1 MAKKRPNPASA
12 KATRPGSQGGEAA
25 AREAGTRPRRKRA
38 RGVRLSLD
46 PLAVALLALSL
57 AIRLWGIGDRLPDPT
72 LGINVLDDS
81 AVEETDRTTMGRAWQ
96 MWNGGTKPLDLNP
109 HTGGWPGLSFYVGLG
124 IQMTYKASFV
134 AQHPGTTSAQF
145 TDHVS
150 KGSNQMF
157 LYGRA
162 LGALIG
168 VLTVFLAF
176 SLAKHLGGRMVGLAT
191 GLLVALNPL
200 HIFTS
205 QHIADPNLLALLFV
219 LLAAGA
225 MTRVAEK
232 ADTRYSILAGAMI
245 GLAGACKYVPLVLVI
260 PLAFAH
266 GRDFYRQRAFYLAL
280 LAVGI
285 AMFAGS
291 PFTFLDWKTTVLDM
305 TTQKRALF
313 SDWVGQTTFPFS
325 LPTYLA
331 VSLPHVMGW
340 PAYLLSLIGMWVG
353 WKKLPL
359 ARPALLIPAVMVLAN
374 GALKAAQERY
384 MLVAIPILF
393 FGTVMSLLAAVGWL
407 RARGPAATRAAVAA
421 PALLGALALAW
432 PLPEYVTLRHEL
444 GLPDT
449 RHLARAWINASIPTD
464 KPMAVELY
472 GPIFQP
478 DERAMLIWP
487 FFATQVP
494 LVRCAYH
501 PEFLDG
507 LEYYVLSHEVCR
519 RFDADSVS
527 YPVESAYYR
536 WIRANTTVLW
546 KTQEKNSSGPMIEVR
561 RIPPIVSTMAGRN
574 SLFAKLMPTPTT
586 VSRVALWCYDYATVF
601 GRLGDY
607 DRAIEWA
614 NRGLKVNAERL
625 NPKLHSVLAYCFLNL
640 RMNEA
645 AEAAARTG
653 VAEAPR
659 DQNLRL
665 YRAMALQQMGDMKG
679 ALDEYTAAFE
689 ISTDPRILL
698 NVGAA
703 LSALGRYEDAV
714 AALDRVPVGHPER
727 GTARQDM
734 AVILLNNLR
743 RPDEGL
749 ACLYEAAS
757 LAQDPRQAKLLKDEI
772 NRIEAMKR
780 KAGADGAVKR

>member
-1 MAKKRPNPASA
+1 MAKKRPPPT
-12 KATRPGSQGGEAA
+12 ATKGSKPRPKGGRAPFRPDLLAA
-25 AREAGTRPRRKRA
+25 
-38 RGVRLSLD
+38 
-46 PLAVALLALSL
+46 ALLALAL
-57 AIRLWGIGDRLPDPT
+57 AVRLWGIGDRLPDPT

-96 MWNGGTKPLDLNP
+96 MWSGGTKPLDLNP

-124 IQMTYKASFV
+124 TQMTYKTYFV
-134 AQHPGTTSAQF
+134 AKHPGATPEQF
-145 TDHVS
+145 VDHVS
-150 KGSNQMF
+150 KGSNEMF

-168 VLTVFLAF
+168 VLTVFLTF
-176 SLAKHLGGRMVGLAT
+176 QLVKHLGGRMVGLAT

-219 LLAAGA
+219 LLAAAA
-225 MTRVAEK
+225 MTRVAEGGS
-232 ADTRYSILAGAMI
+232 ARDSVLAGAMI
-245 GLAGACKYVPLVLVI
+245 GLAGACKYVPLVLVV

-266 GRDFYRQRAFYLAL
+266 GRGFLKNRAFFLAL
-280 LAVGI
+280 AAVGI

-313 SDWVGQTTFPFS
+313 SDWVGQTSFPFS
-325 LPTYLA
+325 LPAYLA

-340 PAYLLSLIGMWVG
+340 PAYILSLVGMWVA
-353 WKKLPL
+353 WRKLPL

-393 FGTVMSLLAAVGWL
+393 FGTVMALLAAVDWL
-407 RARGPAATRAAVAA
+407 KARGPDAARAAVAA

-432 PLPEYVTLRHEL
+432 PLPEYFTQRHDL

-449 RHLARAWINASIPTD
+449 RHLSRAWINANIPAD

-478 DERAMLIWP
+478 DERTMLIWP

-507 LEYYVLSHEVCR
+507 LEYYVQSGEVSR

-527 YPVESAYYR
+527 YPVESSYYR
-536 WIRANTTVLW
+536 WIRANTTVVW
-546 KTQEKNSSGPMIEVR
+546 KAPEKNSSGPMIEVR
-561 RIPPIVSTMAGRN
+561 RVPAIISTMAGRD
-574 SLFAKLMPTPTT
+574 SLFERLMPTPTT

-601 GRLGDY
+601 GRLGDF

-614 NRGLKVNAERL
+614 NRGLKVNAPRL
-625 NPKLHSVLAYCFLNL
+625 NPKLHSVLAYSFLNL
-640 RMNEA
+640 QIFDA
-645 AEAAARTG
+645 AEIAAKAG
-653 VAEAPR
+653 VAEAPK
-659 DQNLRL
+659 DLNLRL
-665 YRAMALQQMGDMKG
+665 YHAMALQQLGNVTG
-679 ALDEYTAAFE
+679 ALDEYTQAYQMSA
-689 ISTDPRILL
+689 DPRILL
-698 NVGAA
+698 NVGAG

-714 AALDRVPVGHPER
+714 AALGRVPVGHPDR

-743 RPDEGL
+743 RPEEGL
-749 ACLYEAAS
+749 AALHEAAS
-757 LAQDPRQAKLLKDEI
+757 LTRDPHQAKLLTDEI
-772 NRIEAMKR
+772 GRIEAMKR
-780 KAGADGAVKR
+780 KATGR

>member
-1 MAKKRPNPASA
+1 MAKKRPQPAASKGA
-12 KATRPGSQGGEAA
+12 K
-25 AREAGTRPRRKRA
+25 PRAK
-38 RGVRLSLD
+38 GVRAPFRPDL
-46 PLAVALLALSL
+46 LAAALLALAL
-57 AIRLWGIGDRLPDPT
+57 AVRLWGIGDRLPDPT

-96 MWNGGTKPLDLNP
+96 MWSGGTKPLDLNP

-124 IQMTYKASFV
+124 IQMTYKAYFV
-134 AQHPGTTSAQF
+134 AQHPGATPAQF
-145 TDHVS
+145 VDHVS

-176 SLAKHLGGRMVGLAT
+176 QLAKHLGGRMVGLAT

-219 LLAAGA
+219 LLAAAA
-225 MTRVAEK
+225 MTKVAEGGS
-232 ADTRYSILAGAMI
+232 TRDSVVAGAMI
-245 GLAGACKYVPLVLVI
+245 GLAGACKYVPLVLVV

-266 GRDFYRQRAFYLAL
+266 GRGFFKNRAFYLAL
-280 LAVGI
+280 VAVGI

-331 VSLPHVMGW
+331 VSLPHAMGW
-340 PAYLLSLIGMWVG
+340 PAYLLSLVGMGVAWR
-353 WKKLPL
+353 KLPL

-393 FGTVMSLLAAVGWL
+393 FGTVTALIAAVDWL
-407 RARGPAATRAAVAA
+407 KVRGPGAARAAVAA

-432 PLPEYVTLRHEL
+432 PLPEYFTLRHDL

-449 RHLARAWINASIPTD
+449 RHLARAWINKNIPAD

-494 LVRCAYH
+494 LVRVAYH

-507 LEYYVLSHEVCR
+507 LEYYVMSGEVSR

-536 WIRANTTVLW
+536 WIRAHTTVAW
-546 KTQEKNSSGPMIEVR
+546 AAPERNSSGPMIEVR
-561 RIPPIVSTMAGRN
+561 RVPPVVSTMAGRD
-574 SLFAKLMPTPTT
+574 SLFAALMPTPTT
-586 VSRVALWCYDYATVF
+586 VSRVALWCYDYASVF
-601 GRLGDY
+601 GRLGEFG
-607 DRAIEWA
+607 RAIEWA
-614 NRGLKVNAERL
+614 NRGLKVNAPRL

-640 RMNEA
+640 QLFDA
-645 AEAAARTG
+645 AEKAAKAG
-653 VAEAPR
+653 VAEAPK
-659 DQNLRL
+659 DQTLRL
-665 YRAMALQQMGDMKG
+665 YHAMAMQQMGNVTG
-679 ALDEYTAAFE
+679 ALDEYTAAFQ
-689 ISTDPRILL
+689 ISGDPRVLL

-714 AALDRVPVGHPER
+714 AALNRVPVGHPDR

-749 ACLYEAAS
+749 AALHEAAS
-757 LAQDPRQAKLLKDEI
+757 LARDPQQAKLLTDEI

-780 KAGADGAVKR
+780 KAMAGGAAKK